1 MKRPSISI
9 GRISPPAGQQP
20 AARVERA
27 RSDYA
32 EVKVTSVDVARI
44 AGVSQSTVS
53 RAFDP
58 HSNISGE
65 TRNLVLETARQLNYV
80 PNSIARSLIT
90 RKSNLVAIVLG
101 DMKNPFYTSIL
112 DEFVHRFQE
121 AGYQAVVLSVP
132 RASEADSVLLKV
144 LPYQVDG
151 IVITAAS
158 ISMQFAMTC
167 RGRQIPLVI
176 FNRHIPGLHAHTV
189 CCDNV
194 DGGRQAADGL
204 VQSGA
209 RTFGVIYGEQG
220 QVNNDRILG
229 FKERLSALGFETNAI
244 PQICGYTTFAGGY
257 AAATHLLAGPN
268 RPEGLFCT
276 NDMMAL
282 GVMEAARNELAL
294 RIPEDVSIIG
304 FDGISDGS
312 RPGYALS
319 TVQQPVTQ
327 MIAETV
333 DIIASERRPDRFSNG
348 DFFFKG
354 SLTLR
359 DSTRQ
364 RRPDRSHGATGHT
377 ASRR

>member
-1 MKRPSISI
+1 VKRPSTII
-9 GRISPPAGQQP
+9 GRVSPGTGRRPPAAG
-20 AARVERA
+20 ADG
-27 RSDYA
+27 SD
-32 EVKVTSVDVARI
+32 VKVTSVDVARI

-58 HSNISGE
+58 HSNISSE
-65 TRNLVLETARQLNYV
+65 TRNLVLETARRLNYV

-132 RASEADSVLLKV
+132 RASEADAVLLKV

-167 RGRQIPLVI
+167 RSRQIPIVI

-194 DGGRQAADGL
+194 DGGSQAADGL

-209 RTFGVIYGEQG
+209 RTFGIVYGEQG
-220 QVNNDRILG
+220 QVNNDRIVG
-229 FKERLSALGFETNAI
+229 FKERLRAQGFETGAI

-257 AAATHLLAGPN
+257 AAATHLLGGPN

-276 NDMMAL
+276 NDVMAL
-282 GVMEAARNELAL
+282 GVMEAARNEFGL
-294 RIPEDVSIIG
+294 RIPEDLSIIG
-304 FDGISDGS
+304 FDGIADGA
-312 RPGYALS
+312 RPGYGLS

-333 DIIASERRPDRFSNG
+333 DIVASDRRPDRLSSG
-348 DFFFKG
+348 EFFFKG
-354 SLTLR
+354 SLTVR
-359 DSTRQ
+359 ESTHP
-364 RRPDRSHGATGHT
+364 RRHEREPLGAPATSH
-377 ASRR
+377 R